1 MTLPSQRF
9 SASRLSS
16 ARRPFDE
23 PLTPGSA
30 RLLPW
35 TTVMAGSL
43 VTIVPWGATLALLP
57 PFGLL
62 MMLAWRL
69 LAPLS
74 LRVWAPALLGLF
86 DDLVSGQP
94 LGSAMLLWTLSF
106 FLVEAMDARSGV
118 RDFAQNWAIAAVSI
132 AFCLAGGRL
141 VATRLGAHVDSVLL
155 LQIVI
160 SILLFPL
167 AARLVAWIDLKR
179 AP

>member
-1 MTLPSQRF
+1 MTLPP
-9 SASRLSS
+9 
-16 ARRPFDE
+16 RRPFDV
-23 PLTPGSA
+23 PLPRSSA

-35 TTVMAGSL
+35 TSVMAGSL
-43 VTIVPWGATLALLP
+43 VTILPWGGTLPLLP

-62 MMLAWRL
+62 MMLSWRL

-94 LGSAMLLWTLSF
+94 VGSAMLLWTLAY

-118 RDFAQNWAIAAVSI
+118 RDFVQSWAIAAVAI
-132 AFCLAGGRL
+132 ALCLAGGRL
-141 VATRLGAHVDSVLL
+141 VATPLGAHVDSVLL

-160 SILLFPL
+160 AILIFP
-167 AARLVAWIDLKR
+167 ATARMVAWIDLKR
-179 AP
+179 AL

>member
-1 MTLPSQRF
+1 
-9 SASRLSS
+9 
-16 ARRPFDE
+16 
-23 PLTPGSA
+23 
-30 RLLPW
+30 
-35 TTVMAGSL
+35 
-43 VTIVPWGATLALLP
+43 
-57 PFGLL
+57 

>member
-1 MTLPSQRF
+1 MTRAP
-9 SASRLSS
+9 
-16 ARRPFDE
+16 RRPFE
-23 PLTPGSA
+23 ESLPRHGA

-43 VTIVPWGATLALLP
+43 VTVLPWGATLPLLP

-62 MMLAWRL
+62 MMLSWRL

-74 LRVWAPALLGLF
+74 LRIWAPALLGLF

-94 LGSAMLLWTLSF
+94 VGSAMLLWMLAY

-118 RDFAQNWAIAAVSI
+118 RDFVQSWAIAGVAI
-132 AFCLAGGRL
+132 ALCLAGGRL
-141 VATRLGAHVDSVLL
+141 VATPLGAHVDSVLL

-160 SILLFPL
+160 SILIFP
-167 AARLVAWIDLKR
+167 ATARMVAWIDLKR